1 MKSKR
6 FTAVFLI
13 SILFSVSVIAVL
25 LKKNSELKKELDEY
39 SSYKRIFVSFNGVV
53 CPIAPVKAEDI
64 HKPLYLEHCVNG
76 TVSSWCVA
84 ENSAGLKDGGK
95 LFLVGKCLFLEGN
108 SGQFRHYNRNSG
120 QFRHYNNIYMDLL
133 RYPKIL
139 NYHAVLPGEY
149 FVKFGNYGL
158 TTDFKQLSP
167 KENGIRLT
175 FADSKDSKA
184 SLKKHKISETLQKFL
199 IAVQIPDY
207 LKHGKADFDALE
219 HQAESLRLVTLKFNS
234 GADTLDSVLDE
245 ELRLLDILMADKNLT
260 GRTKKLLIKEYW
272 KRLNHLYRMKEA
284 EWEAGALLLKDL
296 KSYKKAVSDFQKAH
310 NIK

>member
-25 LKKNSELKKELDEY
+25 WIKNNELKKELKECAR
-39 SSYKRIFVSFNGVV
+39 YKTFFEGFNGIV
-53 CPIAPVKAEDI
+53 CSVAPIKAEDI
-64 HKPLYLEHCVNG
+64 NKPLYFEYHTNE
-76 TVSSWCVA
+76 TVSSYRVA
-84 ENSAGLKDGGK
+84 ENSAGLKNGGEIFI
-95 LFLVGKCLFLEGN
+95 LGKCMLFQGN
-108 SGQFRHYNRNSG
+108 SGKFRHYVL
-120 QFRHYNNIYMDLL
+120 HNIYKDIH
-133 RYPKIL
+133 RYPKII
-139 NYHAVLPGEY
+139 NSHQPVLPGEY

-175 FADSKDSKA
+175 FNKIEEPQA
-184 SLKKHKISETLQKFL
+184 SIKKRQISETLQKFL

-219 HQAESLRLVTLKFNS
+219 HQAESLRLVTLKFNY

-245 ELRLLDILMADKNLT
+245 ELRLLDILMADKSLI
-260 GRTKKLLIKEYW
+260 GRENELLIKEYW
-272 KRLNHLYRMKEA
+272 TRLNRLCRIKEA
-284 EWEAGALLLKDL
+284 QWKAGALLLKDL

>member
-13 SILFSVSVIAVL
+13 SILFLVSVIAVL
-25 LKKNSELKKELDEY
+25 WIKNNELKKELKECAR
-39 SSYKRIFVSFNGVV
+39 YKTFFESFNGIV
-53 CPIAPVKAEDI
+53 CSVAPVKREDLN
-64 HKPLYLEHCVNG
+64 KPLYFEYHIDG
-76 TVSSWCVA
+76 TVLSFPVA
-84 ENSAGLKDGGK
+84 ENSAGLKDGGEIFI
-95 LFLVGKCLFLEGN
+95 LGKCMLFQGN
-108 SGQFRHYNRNSG
+108 SGKLRHHVVSNV
-120 QFRHYNNIYMDLL
+120 DLH
-133 RYPKIL
+133 RYPNIW
-139 NYHAVLPGEY
+139 NYCQPVLPGEY

-199 IAVQIPDY
+199 LAVQIPDY
-207 LKHGKADFDALE
+207 SKQEKADFNALE
-219 HQAESLRLVTLKFNS
+219 RQAESLRLVMLKYNS
-234 GADTLDSVLDE
+234 GTTGFDSILKE

-284 EWEAGALLLKDL
+284 EWEAGILPLKDL

>member
-13 SILFSVSVIAVL
+13 SILFLVSIIAVL
-25 LKKNSELKKELDEY
+25 WIKNNKLKKELDEY
-39 SSYKRIFVSFNGVV
+39 STYKRIFVAFNGVV

-64 HKPLYLEHCVNG
+64 NKPLYLEHCVNG
-76 TVSSWCVA
+76 TVSSWRVA

-108 SGQFRHYNRNSG
+108 SGQLRHYSL
-120 QFRHYNNIYMDLL
+120 NNIYIDLL
-133 RYPKIL
+133 RSPKIY
-139 NYHAVLPGEY
+139 YHEPVLPGEY

-199 IAVQIPDY
+199 LAVQIPDY
-207 LKHGKADFDALE
+207 SKQEKADFNALE
-219 HQAESLRLVTLKFNS
+219 RQAESLRLVMQKYNS
-234 GADTLDSVLDE
+234 GTTGFDSILKE

-284 EWEAGALLLKDL
+284 EWEAGILPLKDL

>member
-1 MKSKR
+1 MKSKK

-13 SILFSVSVIAVL
+13 SILFLVSVIAVL
-25 LKKNSELKKELDEY
+25 WIKNNKLKKELKECAR
-39 SSYKRIFVSFNGVV
+39 YKTFFESFNGIV
-53 CPIAPVKAEDI
+53 CSVAPVKREDLN
-64 HKPLYLEHCVNG
+64 KPLYFERHING
-76 TVSSWCVA
+76 TVLSFPVA
-84 ENSAGLKDGGK
+84 ENSAGLKDGGEIFI
-95 LFLVGKCLFLEGN
+95 LGKCMLFQGN
-108 SGQFRHYNRNSG
+108 SGKLRHHVVSNV
-120 QFRHYNNIYMDLL
+120 DLH
-133 RYPKIL
+133 RYPNIW
-139 NYHAVLPGEY
+139 NYCQPVLPGEY

-175 FADSKDSKA
+175 FADAQDSKA

-199 IAVQIPDY
+199 RAVQIPDY
-207 LKHGKADFDALE
+207 SKQEKADFNALE
-219 HQAESLRLVTLKFNS
+219 RQAESLRLVMQKYNS
-234 GADTLDSVLDE
+234 GTTGFDSILKE
-245 ELRLLDILMADKNLT
+245 ELRLLDILMADKNST

-284 EWEAGALLLKDL
+284 EWEAGILPLKDL

>member
-1 MKSKR
+1 MKSKI

-25 LKKNSELKKELDEY
+25 WIKNNELKKELNECARY
-39 SSYKRIFVSFNGVV
+39 KTFFESSNGIV
-53 CPIAPVKAEDI
+53 CSVAPVKKEDLN
-64 HKPLYLEHCVNG
+64 KPLYFERHIDG
-76 TVSSWCVA
+76 TVLSFPVA

-95 LFLVGKCLFLEGN
+95 IFILGKYMLFQGKRYDGVSN
-108 SGQFRHYNRNSG
+108 VDFR
-120 QFRHYNNIYMDLL
+120 
-133 RYPKIL
+133 RYPNIW
-139 NYHAVLPGEY
+139 NYHQPVLPGEY

-158 TTDFKQLSP
+158 TTDSKQLSP

-199 IAVQIPDY
+199 LAVQIPDY
-207 LKHGKADFDALE
+207 SKQEKADFNALE
-219 HQAESLRLVTLKFNS
+219 RQAESLRLVMQKYNS
-234 GADTLDSVLDE
+234 GTTGFDSILKE

-272 KRLNHLYRMKEA
+272 KRLNNLYRMKEA
-284 EWEAGALLLKDL
+284 EWKAGILLLKDL

>member
-13 SILFSVSVIAVL
+13 SILFLVSVIAVL
-25 LKKNSELKKELDEY
+25 WIKNNKLKKELKECAR
-39 SSYKRIFVSFNGVV
+39 YKTFFESFNGIV
-53 CPIAPVKAEDI
+53 CSVAPVKKEDVN
-64 HKPLYLEHCVNG
+64 KPLYFERHIDG
-76 TVSSWCVA
+76 TVLSFPVA
-84 ENSAGLKDGGK
+84 ENSAGLKDGGEIFI
-95 LFLVGKCLFLEGN
+95 LGKCMLFQGN
-108 SGQFRHYNRNSG
+108 SGKLRHHVVSNV
-120 QFRHYNNIYMDLL
+120 DLH
-133 RYPKIL
+133 RYPDIW
-139 NYHAVLPGEY
+139 NYCQPVLPGEY

-207 LKHGKADFDALE
+207 SKQEKADFNALE
-219 HQAESLRLVTLKFNS
+219 RQAESLRLVMQKYNS
-234 GADTLDSVLDE
+234 GTTGFDSILKE

-284 EWEAGALLLKDL
+284 EWEAGILPLKDL

>member
-1 MKSKR
+1 MKSKI
-6 FTAVFLI
+6 FTVVFLT
-13 SILFSVSVIAVL
+13 SILFSASVIAVL
-25 LKKNSELKKELDEY
+25 WIKNNELKKELKEC
-39 SSYKRIFVSFNGVV
+39 SQYKRVFFAFNGIV
-53 CPIAPVKAEDI
+53 CPVAPVKKEDVN
-64 HKPLYLEHCVNG
+64 KPLYFERHIDG
-76 TVSSWCVA
+76 TVLSFPVA
-84 ENSAGLKDGGK
+84 ENSAGLKDGGEIFI
-95 LFLVGKCLFLEGN
+95 LGKCMLFQGN
-108 SGQFRHYNRNSG
+108 SGKLRHHVVSNV
-120 QFRHYNNIYMDLL
+120 DLH
-133 RYPKIL
+133 RYPNIW
-139 NYHAVLPGEY
+139 NYCQPVLPGEY

-219 HQAESLRLVTLKFNS
+219 HQAESLRLEMLKYNS
-234 GADTLDSVLDE
+234 GTTGFDSILKE

-260 GRTKKLLIKEYW
+260 GRTKELLTKEYW

-284 EWEAGALLLKDL
+284 EWKAGALLLKDL

>member
-6 FTAVFLI
+6 FTAVFLT

-25 LKKNSELKKELDEY
+25 WIKNNKLKKELKECAR
-39 SSYKRIFVSFNGVV
+39 YKTFFENFNGIV
-53 CPIAPVKAEDI
+53 CSVAPVKKEDLN
-64 HKPLYLEHCVNG
+64 KPLYFERHIDG
-76 TVSSWCVA
+76 TVLSFPVA
-84 ENSAGLKDGGK
+84 ENSAGLKDGGEIFILGTYM
-95 LFLVGKCLFLEGN
+95 LFQGN
-108 SGQFRHYNRNSG
+108 SGKLRHYVVSNV
-120 QFRHYNNIYMDLL
+120 DLH
-133 RYPKIL
+133 RYPNIW
-139 NYHAVLPGEY
+139 NYCRPVLPGEY
-149 FVKFGNYGL
+149 FVKFGNYGV

-184 SLKKHKISETLQKFL
+184 NLKKQKISETLQKFL

-207 LKHGKADFDALE
+207 SKQEKADYNALE
-219 HQAESLRLVTLKFNS
+219 HQAESLRLVMLKYNS
-234 GADTLDSVLDE
+234 GIIGFDSVLKE

-260 GRTKKLLIKEYW
+260 GRTKELLIKEYW

-284 EWEAGALLLKDL
+284 EWEAGILPLKDL

>member
-13 SILFSVSVIAVL
+13 SILVL
-25 LKKNSELKKELDEY
+25 ISAITVLWIKNSELKEKLKEY
-39 SSYKRIFVSFNGVV
+39 SQYKNFFFTFDGIV
-53 CPIAPVKAEDI
+53 CSIAPIKAEDI
-64 HKPLYLEHCVNG
+64 NKPLYLEYRVNG
-76 TVSSWCVA
+76 TVSSQRVT
-84 ENSAGLKDGGK
+84 ENSAGFKNGGK
-95 LFLVGKCLFLEGN
+95 IFFWGKCMLLQDN
-108 SGQFRHYNRNSG
+108 SGQMRLWAL
-120 QFRHYNNIYMDLL
+120 NNIYEDLH

-139 NYHAVLPGEY
+139 NYRDPVPPGEY
-149 FVKFGNYGL
+149 FFKFGLYGL
-158 TTDFKQLSP
+158 TTDFKKLSP

-199 IAVQIPDY
+199 LAVQIPDY
-207 LKHGKADFDALE
+207 SKQEKADFDALE
-219 HQAESLRLVTLKFNS
+219 HQAETLRLVMLEYNS
-234 GADTLDSVLDE
+234 GTTGFDSVLKE

-284 EWEAGALLLKDL
+284 EWETGILSLEDL
-296 KSYKKAVSDFQKAH
+296 RSYKKAVSDFQKAH

>member
-25 LKKNSELKKELDEY
+25 WIKNNELKKELKECAR
-39 SSYKRIFVSFNGVV
+39 YKTFFKTFNGIV
-53 CPIAPVKAEDI
+53 CSVAPVKKEDLN
-64 HKPLYLEHCVNG
+64 KPLYFERHIDG
-76 TVSSWCVA
+76 TVLSFPVA
-84 ENSAGLKDGGK
+84 ENSAGLKDGGEIFILGRYM
-95 LFLVGKCLFLEGN
+95 LFQGN
-108 SGQFRHYNRNSG
+108 SGKLRHYVMSNV
-120 QFRHYNNIYMDLL
+120 DLH
-133 RYPKIL
+133 RYPNIW
-139 NYHAVLPGEY
+139 NYCQPVQPGEY
-149 FVKFGNYGL
+149 FVKFGHYGL

-199 IAVQIPDY
+199 RAVQIPDY
-207 LKHGKADFDALE
+207 LKHGKADFNALE
-219 HQAESLRLVTLKFNS
+219 RQAETLRLVMLKYNS
-234 GADTLDSVLDE
+234 GTTGFDSVLKG

-284 EWEAGALLLKDL
+284 EWKAGILPLKDL

>member
-13 SILFSVSVIAVL
+13 SILFLVSVIAVL
-25 LKKNSELKKELDEY
+25 WIKNNKLKKELKECAR
-39 SSYKRIFVSFNGVV
+39 YKTFFENFNGIV
-53 CPIAPVKAEDI
+53 CSVAPVKKEDLN
-64 HKPLYLEHCVNG
+64 KPLYFERHIDG
-76 TVSSWCVA
+76 TVLSFPVA
-84 ENSAGLKDGGK
+84 ENSAGLKDGGEIFILGTYM
-95 LFLVGKCLFLEGN
+95 LFQGN
-108 SGQFRHYNRNSG
+108 SGKLRHYVVSNV
-120 QFRHYNNIYMDLL
+120 DLH
-133 RYPKIL
+133 RYPNIW
-139 NYHAVLPGEY
+139 NYCRPVLPGEY
-149 FVKFGNYGL
+149 FVKFGNYGV

-199 IAVQIPDY
+199 LAVQIPDY
-207 LKHGKADFDALE
+207 SKQEKVDFNALE
-219 HQAESLRLVTLKFNS
+219 RQAESLRLVMLKYNS
-234 GADTLDSVLDE
+234 GIIGFDSVLKE

-284 EWEAGALLLKDL
+284 EWKAGILSLKDL
-296 KSYKKAVSDFQKAH
+296 QSYQKTVSDFQKA
-310 NIK
+310 NGIK

>member
-1 MKSKR
+1 MKSKI
-6 FTAVFLI
+6 FTVVFLT

-25 LKKNSELKKELDEY
+25 WIKNNKLKKELKECAR
-39 SSYKRIFVSFNGVV
+39 YKTFFKSFNGIV
-53 CPIAPVKAEDI
+53 CSVAPVKREDLN
-64 HKPLYLEHCVNG
+64 KPLYFERHIDG
-76 TVSSWCVA
+76 TVLSIPVA

-95 LFLVGKCLFLEGN
+95 IFILGKYMLFQGKRYDSVSN
-108 SGQFRHYNRNSG
+108 VDFR
-120 QFRHYNNIYMDLL
+120 
-133 RYPKIL
+133 RYPYIL
-139 NYHAVLPGEY
+139 NYHQPVQLGEY

-184 SLKKHKISETLQKFL
+184 NLKKQKISETLQKFL

-207 LKHGKADFDALE
+207 SKQKNADFNALE
-219 HQAESLRLVTLKFNS
+219 RQAESLRLVMQKYNS
-234 GADTLDSVLDE
+234 GTTGFDSILKE

-284 EWEAGALLLKDL
+284 EWKAGILLLKDL

>member
-1 MKSKR
+1 M
-6 FTAVFLI
+6 A
-13 SILFSVSVIAVL
+13 
-25 LKKNSELKKELDEY
+25 
-39 SSYKRIFVSFNGVV
+39 
-53 CPIAPVKAEDI
+53 
-64 HKPLYLEHCVNG
+64 
-76 TVSSWCVA
+76 
-84 ENSAGLKDGGK
+84 
-95 LFLVGKCLFLEGN
+95 
-108 SGQFRHYNRNSG
+108 
-120 QFRHYNNIYMDLL
+120 LL
-133 RYPKIL
+133 RYPKIW
-139 NYHAVLPGEY
+139 NYHGPVLPGEY

-199 IAVQIPDY
+199 RAVQIPDY
-207 LKHGKADFDALE
+207 SKQEKADFNALE
-219 HQAESLRLVTLKFNS
+219 RQAESLRLVMQKYNS
-234 GADTLDSVLDE
+234 GTTGFDSILKE

-284 EWEAGALLLKDL
+284 EWEAGILPLKDL

>member
-1 MKSKR
+1 MKNRR

-13 SILFSVSVIAVL
+13 SILVL
-25 LKKNSELKKELDEY
+25 ISAITALWIKNSELKEELKEC
-39 SSYKRIFVSFNGVV
+39 SQYKRFFFAFNGIV
-53 CPIAPVKAEDI
+53 CPVAPINAGDI
-64 HKPLYLEHCVNG
+64 NKPLYLEYRTDG

-84 ENSAGLKDGGK
+84 ENSAGLKNGGK
-95 LFLVGKCLFLEGN
+95 LFFLGKCMLLLDN
-108 SGQFRHYNRNSG
+108 SGQMQHCSV
-120 QFRHYNNIYMDLL
+120 NNINEDLH
-133 RYPKIL
+133 RYPNIWNCNQPVSL
-139 NYHAVLPGEY
+139 EEY

-175 FADSKDSKA
+175 FNNTEERQA
-184 SLKKHKISETLQKFL
+184 SIEKRQISETLQKFL

-219 HQAESLRLVTLKFNS
+219 HQAESLRLVTREFNS
-234 GADTLDSVLDE
+234 GANTLDSVLDE
-245 ELRLLDILMADKNLT
+245 ELRLLDILMADKSLT
-260 GRTKKLLIKEYW
+260 GREKELLIKEYW

-284 EWEAGALLLKDL
+284 EWKAGALLLKDL
-296 KSYKKAVSDFQKAH
+296 KSYQKRVSDFQKAH

>member
-1 MKSKR
+1 MKKIITVTVS
-6 FTAVFLI
+6 VVLL
-13 SILFSVSVIAVL
+13 SISVIAVL

-39 SSYKRIFVSFNGVV
+39 STYKRVFVSFNGVV
-53 CPIAPVKAEDI
+53 YPIAPVKAEDI
-64 HKPLYLEHCVNG
+64 NKPLYFERHFDG
-76 TVSSWCVA
+76 TVLSFPVA

-95 LFLVGKCLFLEGN
+95 IFILGKCMLFQGN
-108 SGQFRHYNRNSG
+108 SGKLRHHIVSNA
-120 QFRHYNNIYMDLL
+120 DLH
-133 RYPKIL
+133 RYPNIW
-139 NYHAVLPGEY
+139 NYCQPVLPGEY

-175 FADSKDSKA
+175 FNNTEERQA
-184 SLKKHKISETLQKFL
+184 SIEKRQISETLQKFL
-199 IAVQIPDY
+199 FAVQIPDY

-219 HQAESLRLVTLKFNS
+219 HQAEVLRLVMLRYNS
-234 GADTLDSVLDE
+234 GIIGLDSVLKE

-284 EWEAGALLLKDL
+284 EWEAGILPLKDL

>member
-6 FTAVFLI
+6 FTVVFLT
-13 SILFSVSVIAVL
+13 SILFLVSVIAVL
-25 LKKNSELKKELDEY
+25 WIKNNKLKKELKECAR
-39 SSYKRIFVSFNGVV
+39 YKTFFENFNGIV
-53 CPIAPVKAEDI
+53 CSVAPVKKEDLN
-64 HKPLYLEHCVNG
+64 KPLYFERHIDG
-76 TVSSWCVA
+76 TVLSFPVA
-84 ENSAGLKDGGK
+84 ENSAGLKDGGEIFILGTYM
-95 LFLVGKCLFLEGN
+95 LFQGN
-108 SGQFRHYNRNSG
+108 SGKLRHYVVSNV
-120 QFRHYNNIYMDLL
+120 DLH
-133 RYPKIL
+133 RYPNIW
-139 NYHAVLPGEY
+139 NYCRPVLPGEY
-149 FVKFGNYGL
+149 FVKFGNYGV

-175 FADSKDSKA
+175 FSDSKDSKA

-199 IAVQIPDY
+199 RAVQIPDY
-207 LKHGKADFDALE
+207 SKQEKVDFNALE
-219 HQAESLRLVTLKFNS
+219 CQAESLRLVMLKYNS
-234 GADTLDSVLDE
+234 GIIGLDSVLKE

-284 EWEAGALLLKDL
+284 EWKAGILPLKDL

>member
-1 MKSKR
+1 MKSKI
-6 FTAVFLI
+6 FTVVFLT

-25 LKKNSELKKELDEY
+25 WLKNNKLKKELKECAR
-39 SSYKRIFVSFNGVV
+39 YKTFFENFNGIV
-53 CPIAPVKAEDI
+53 CSVAPVKKEDLN
-64 HKPLYLEHCVNG
+64 KPLYFERHIDG
-76 TVSSWCVA
+76 TVLSFPVA

-95 LFLVGKCLFLEGN
+95 IFILGRYMLFQGN
-108 SGQFRHYNRNSG
+108 SGKLRHHVVSNV
-120 QFRHYNNIYMDLL
+120 DLH
-133 RYPKIL
+133 RYPNIW
-139 NYHAVLPGEY
+139 NYCQPVLPGEY

-199 IAVQIPDY
+199 LAVQIPDY
-207 LKHGKADFDALE
+207 SKQEKADFNALE
-219 HQAESLRLVTLKFNS
+219 RQAESLRLVMLRYNS
-234 GADTLDSVLDE
+234 GIIGLDSVLKE

-284 EWEAGALLLKDL
+284 EWKAGILPLKDL

>member
-13 SILFSVSVIAVL
+13 SILFLVSVIAVL
-25 LKKNSELKKELDEY
+25 WIKNNKLKKELKECAR
-39 SSYKRIFVSFNGVV
+39 YKTFFENFNGIV
-53 CPIAPVKAEDI
+53 CSVAPVKKEDLN
-64 HKPLYLEHCVNG
+64 KPLYYERHIDG
-76 TVSSWCVA
+76 TVLSFPVA
-84 ENSAGLKDGGK
+84 ENSAGLKDGGEIFILGTYM
-95 LFLVGKCLFLEGN
+95 LFQGN
-108 SGQFRHYNRNSG
+108 SGKLRHYVVSNV
-120 QFRHYNNIYMDLL
+120 DLH
-133 RYPKIL
+133 RYPNIW
-139 NYHAVLPGEY
+139 NYCRPVLPGEY
-149 FVKFGNYGL
+149 FVKFGNYGV

-175 FADSKDSKA
+175 FSDSKDSKA
-184 SLKKHKISETLQKFL
+184 NLKKQKISETLQKFL

-207 LKHGKADFDALE
+207 SKQEKADYNALE
-219 HQAESLRLVTLKFNS
+219 HQAESLRLVMLKYNS
-234 GADTLDSVLDE
+234 GIIGFDSVLKE

-284 EWEAGALLLKDL
+284 EWKAGILPLKDL

>member
-13 SILFSVSVIAVL
+13 SILFLVSVIAVL
-25 LKKNSELKKELDEY
+25 WIKNNKLKKELKECAR
-39 SSYKRIFVSFNGVV
+39 YKTFFENFNGIV
-53 CPIAPVKAEDI
+53 CSVAPVKKEDLN
-64 HKPLYLEHCVNG
+64 KPLYFERHIDG
-76 TVSSWCVA
+76 TVLSFPVA
-84 ENSAGLKDGGK
+84 ENSAGLKDGGEIFILGK
-95 LFLVGKCLFLEGN
+95 YMLFQGN
-108 SGQFRHYNRNSG
+108 SGKLRHYVVSNV
-120 QFRHYNNIYMDLL
+120 DLH
-133 RYPKIL
+133 RYPNIG
-139 NYHAVLPGEY
+139 NYCQPVLPGEY

-184 SLKKHKISETLQKFL
+184 SLKKQKISETLQKFL
-199 IAVQIPDY
+199 LAVQIPDY
-207 LKHGKADFDALE
+207 SKQEKADFNALE
-219 HQAESLRLVTLKFNS
+219 CQAESLRLVMLKYNS
-234 GADTLDSVLDE
+234 GIIGFDSVLKE

-284 EWEAGALLLKDL
+284 EWKAGILSLKDL

>member
-25 LKKNSELKKELDEY
+25 WIKNNKLKKELKECAR
-39 SSYKRIFVSFNGVV
+39 YKTFFESFNGIV
-53 CPIAPVKAEDI
+53 CSVAPVKKEDLN
-64 HKPLYLEHCVNG
+64 KPLYFERHIDG
-76 TVSSWCVA
+76 TVLSFPVA
-84 ENSAGLKDGGK
+84 ENSAGLKDGGEIFILGK
-95 LFLVGKCLFLEGN
+95 YMLFQGN
-108 SGQFRHYNRNSG
+108 SGKLRHHVVSNV
-120 QFRHYNNIYMDLL
+120 DLH
-133 RYPKIL
+133 RYPNIG
-139 NYHAVLPGEY
+139 NYCQPVLPGEY

-199 IAVQIPDY
+199 RAVQIPDY
-207 LKHGKADFDALE
+207 SKQEKADFNALE
-219 HQAESLRLVTLKFNS
+219 RQAESLRLVMLKYNS
-234 GADTLDSVLDE
+234 GIIGFDSVLKE

-284 EWEAGALLLKDL
+284 EWKAGILPLKDL

>member
-13 SILFSVSVIAVL
+13 SILFLVSVIAVL
-25 LKKNSELKKELDEY
+25 WIKNNKLKKELDEY
-39 SSYKRIFVSFNGVV
+39 STYRRIFVSFNGVV
-53 CPIAPVKAEDI
+53 YPIAPVKAEDI
-64 HKPLYLEHCVNG
+64 NKPLYFERHIDG
-76 TVSSWCVA
+76 TVLSFPVA

-95 LFLVGKCLFLEGN
+95 IFIQGKYMFFQGN
-108 SGQFRHYNRNSG
+108 SGKLQHYVQLSEDFR
-120 QFRHYNNIYMDLL
+120 
-133 RYPKIL
+133 RYPHIW
-139 NYHAVLPGEY
+139 NFNEPVLPGEY

-184 SLKKHKISETLQKFL
+184 NLKKQKISETLQKFL

-207 LKHGKADFDALE
+207 SKQEKADFNALE
-219 HQAESLRLVTLKFNS
+219 RQAESLILVMQKYNS
-234 GADTLDSVLDE
+234 GTTGFDSVLKE

-272 KRLNHLYRMKEA
+272 KRLNHLYRMKEL
-284 EWEAGALLLKDL
+284 EWKAGILPLKDL

>member
-1 MKSKR
+1 MNMKSKK

-13 SILFSVSVIAVL
+13 SILFLVSVIAVL
-25 LKKNSELKKELDEY
+25 WIKNNKLKKELDEY
-39 SSYKRIFVSFNGVV
+39 STYRRIFEAFNGVV
-53 CPIAPVKAEDI
+53 SLIAPVKAEDI
-64 HKPLYLEHCVNG
+64 NKPLYLERCVNG
-76 TVSSWCVA
+76 TVSSWRVA

-108 SGQFRHYNRNSG
+108 SGQLRHYSL
-120 QFRHYNNIYMDLL
+120 NNIYMDLH
-133 RYPKIL
+133 RYPKIW
-139 NYHAVLPGEY
+139 NFNQPVQPGEY

-158 TTDFKQLSP
+158 TTDYKQLSP

-175 FADSKDSKA
+175 FNKIEEPQA
-184 SLKKHKISETLQKFL
+184 SIEKRQISETLQKFL

-207 LKHGKADFDALE
+207 SKHGKADFNALE
-219 HQAESLRLVTLKFNS
+219 RQAESLRLVMQKYNS
-234 GADTLDSVLDE
+234 GTTGFDSILKE

-284 EWEAGALLLKDL
+284 EFKAGILSLKDL
-296 KSYKKAVSDFQKAH
+296 QSYQKAVSDFQKAH